1 MRYPRYR
8 VGKEC
13 INMRMAQATILC
25 KILTLVVR
33 TWDRQELGTCRG
45 QMMKQR
51 NRAPRGTIWYRSV
64 LASAALWGHI
74 LYRDLSLSHSLS
86 YSVSLF
92 LSHTTTHTHTHT
104 HTPFLSAS
112 TPEAWATRAPVHTSN
127 AIPPRQIVS
136 SGERRND
143 ETMGKDMRRTVNIL
157 AYKACRP
164 LGAMIPWSSTSFPRF
179 GFTVASQVH
188 TGANA
193 FKIHYEIQP
202 TSTDGADLDCQVV
215 FAAKSCI
222 CNEIYCSHPPCVV
235 RGWVS
240 FRFANLHSSCVL
252 ILFK

>member
-1 MRYPRYR
+1 MLHYGAIY
-8 VGKEC
+8 C
-13 INMRMAQATILC
+13 TAI
-25 KILTLVVR
+25 
-33 TWDRQELGTCRG
+33 
-45 QMMKQR
+45 
-51 NRAPRGTIWYRSV
+51 S
-64 LASAALWGHI
+64 
-74 LYRDLSLSHSLS
+74 LSLSLTLS

-112 TPEAWATRAPVHTSN
+112 TPEAWATRTPVHTSN

>member
-1 MRYPRYR
+1 MHKYEDGTSNYSLQDTYAGGPHVGSPGAGNLSRTDDEAAEQGASGDDLVSICSCQCCIMGPYTVPR
-8 VGKEC
+8 
-13 INMRMAQATILC
+13 
-25 KILTLVVR
+25 
-33 TWDRQELGTCRG
+33 
-45 QMMKQR
+45 
-51 NRAPRGTIWYRSV
+51 S
-64 LASAALWGHI
+64 
-74 LYRDLSLSHSLS
+74 LSLSLTLS